1 MVASNAGML
10 ASKLSHAAPDRLDRS
25 ARDAR
30 RVRSGAVP
38 ARVEAAVHPVAILAA
53 VAAGA
58 GLLTWFAAGRSK
70 RLGPAPHHGRQVMP
84 EGTRCYRTRGAEVT
98 ASAAQRLNHA
108 SSMLAAS
115 VLFDSSLE
123 HYRGQFFNRAMYTPI
138 VVSSITLA
146 SSLHGAGDTDPG
158 RSHVR
163 HAAQALAGLTGL
175 VGFGFHAYNVGKREG
190 GYSFQ
195 NLFYAAPIGAPMAL
209 TLAGVLGVAAERVRD
224 ADPDWPE
231 LAGLPAGR
239 LLVLATAGMLV
250 GTTFE
255 AGLLHFRGAFQNPA
269 MFAPVTLPPLAAAV
283 LAVAS
288 MKEAGASQVTA
299 KWAMLAVSAMGVAG
313 VAFHAYGVARMMGGW
328 GNWRQNLIDGPPLP
342 APPSFSG
349 VALGGLA
356 ALELLERRRLRA

>member
-1 MVASNAGML
+1 
-10 ASKLSHAAPDRLDRS
+10 
-25 ARDAR
+25 
-30 RVRSGAVP
+30 
-38 ARVEAAVHPVAILAA
+38 
-53 VAAGA
+53 
-58 GLLTWFAAGRSK
+58 
-70 RLGPAPHHGRQVMP
+70 
-84 EGTRCYRTRGAEVT
+84 
-98 ASAAQRLNHA
+98 
-108 SSMLAAS
+108 
-115 VLFDSSLE
+115 
-123 HYRGQFFNRAMYTPI
+123 
-138 VVSSITLA
+138 
-146 SSLHGAGDTDPG
+146 
-158 RSHVR
+158 
-163 HAAQALAGLTGL
+163 
-175 VGFGFHAYNVGKREG
+175 
-190 GYSFQ
+190 
-195 NLFYAAPIGAPMAL
+195 MAL
-209 TLAGVLGVAAERVRD
+209 SLAGVLGVAAERVRD
-224 ADPDWPE
+224 ADPDRPE

-239 LLVLATAGMLV
+239 LLSLATAGMLV

-299 KWAMLAVSAMGVAG
+299 KWAMWAVSAMGVAG